1 MLGHSQWPLMALI
14 SRSTNQDDGIR
25 DETWLP
31 VAGCNYAASSTV
43 IHDPDTTAAK
53 LKVEP
58 VVYSYQ
64 DDGACRTWADLSIGP
79 QARADRAGEKEC
91 SEYIMMMDWG

>member
-64 DDGACRTWADLSIGP
+64 DDGADDPLWDLDGVDFGAM
-79 QARADRAGEKEC
+79 QDDDDEGET
-91 SEYIMMMDWG
+91 